1 MVAAQPVKKAFMSN
15 RIIEA
20 VLRVSSKLG
29 SMQAFSTLGGK
40 LAQVDRQAKAFNR
53 SQMLVARGANEMS
66 AALMR
71 YAAPAAIAA
80 MGVTSAKAFATI
92 ERRMER
98 IGITADASAKQT
110 AAALDTVR
118 RVANDLGAPVENV
131 IEGLE
136 NLVSSGK
143 SLDEALAFLPSVA
156 GTAHAADAAFGD
168 MATTADAIGTSLKI
182 TAGEMERAFDI
193 LAKGGKAGK
202 FELKDM
208 ASELPSL
215 APAFAALGYEGEA
228 GLKKLTAALQ
238 TVRLETGTS
247 SEAATSF
254 MDVLTKME
262 SETMKNNFKRFG
274 IDIRKEMA
282 RARAAGQDTLETFIR
297 LSTQAVKGD
306 MSKLPQLFT
315 DKQMLIGM
323 RALIN
328 NTEQFAG
335 FMRELGDAT
344 GTVRADLARLADDAQ
359 TDLDRIGNSW
369 TKLKQTVGSGIV
381 NLGVLDGVDSLT
393 EEMRK
398 GDAIHTALAKSGM
411 SAWDQGMWKLGS
423 NFDPSAR
430 DSMAWV
436 GGYRSEDQR
445 RAIDGYGAY
454 AKARSASAAPA
465 AGGIP
470 IPTGRPGSG
479 DDMDA
484 RMRRAR
490 DVEQYGIYGRRGQ
503 SQGPQ
508 PSAWDR
514 FLFGDAATS
523 GGFRAGMQIKTGL
536 SDAGPKV
543 ESADEFEA
551 RITAALSR
559 GGDDAA
565 TKLAD
570 SGQKFGD
577 AATEKLRTEAA
588 SAGTVFGQAAADAF
602 NRGARA
608 PRAAAGVSGDLGIV
622 GTP

>member
-1 MVAAQPVKKAFMSN
+1 MSN

-53 SQMLVARGANEMS
+53 SQMLVARGASEMS

-80 MGVTSAKAFATI
+80 FGVSSTKAFATI

-118 RVANDLGAPVENV
+118 QVANDLGAPVENV

-168 MATTADAIGTSLKI
+168 MATTADAIGSSFKI
-182 TAGEMERAFDI
+182 TAGEMDRAFDI

-208 ASELPSL
+208 AAELPSL
-215 APAFAALGYEGEA
+215 APAFAALGYKGEE

-282 RARAAGQDTLETFIR
+282 RARREGRDTLDTFID
-297 LSTQAVKGD
+297 LSSKAVKGD
-306 MSKLPQLFT
+306 LSKLPQLFT

-328 NTEQFAG
+328 NTATMSG
-335 FMRELGDAT
+335 YMRDLGNAT
-344 GTVRADLARLADDAQ
+344 GTVRNDVARLGDDAQ
-359 TDLDRIGNSW
+359 ATFDKMGNSW
-369 TKLKQTVGSGIV
+369 RQLKESIGEGLVVSGKEIFGRV
-381 NLGVLDGVDSLT
+381 SDNMSREAAENRFFAINGMGLGDVA
-393 EEMRK
+393 RY
-398 GDAIHTALAKSGM
+398 
-411 SAWDQGMWKLGS
+411 KLGAMTGKG
-423 NFDPSAR
+423 P
-430 DSMAWV
+430 SMASAQWA
-436 GGYRSEDQR
+436 GGYRSESEAKQIAAYRDYANGR
-445 RAIDGYGAY
+445 GA
-454 AKARSASAAPA
+454 AADPVVTPSLPKDRF
-465 AGGIP
+465 GLPVSGP
-470 IPTGRPGSG
+470 IPS
-479 DDMDA
+479 A
-484 RMRRAR
+484 R
-490 DVEQYGIYGRRGQ
+490 GG
-503 SQGPQ
+503 
-508 PSAWDR
+508 
-514 FLFGDAATS
+514 GDAAFDAEYARQKAARPYYPGTPMRFAAGATPRDAERDS
-523 GGFRAGMQIKTGL
+523 MAALRSDPNGIADAINDALARGGERAGSTIE
-536 SDAGPKV
+536 DAGMKAG
-543 ESADEFEA
+543 ENAGSTFRQIIEGAA
-551 RITAALSR
+551 RS
-559 GGDDAA
+559 
-565 TKLAD
+565 
-570 SGQKFGD
+570 FG
-577 AATEKLRTEAA
+577 EIAA
-588 SAGTVFGQAAADAF
+588 STF
-602 NRGARA
+602 NRNARA
-608 PRAAAGVSGDLGIV
+608 PRSAPAVSGDLGIV
-622 GTP
+622 STP